1 MTLSSVSCRRWRAD
15 STKAALIEAVTT
27 LMKPMPVT
35 ITTPA
40 TILPER
46 VLRHVSP

>member
-1 MTLSSVSCRRWRAD
+1 MTLVVGVAAQRRRAD

-40 TILPER
+40 TA
-46 VLRHVSP
+46 